1 LKKALKLKILE
12 IISKND
18 ILIEMYYFI
27 TGSFRREHKGVLK
40 GKINYMKSQN
50 KLFQNIFALRRN
62 IHRIEKG
69 LLMKPRRDVFAEG
82 FIVDTVLNY
91 QSFIVSRSDSISMD
105 QVKWAKEVLEE
116 YFNIVKST
124 PITSKAKKIFES
136 VGNDE
141 QLKGYV
147 PYKRDYTKKSN
158 INFEELLKLSEFRR
172 SVRWYLPTKVDR
184 NLVDNAIKIANL
196 SPSACNRQPFYFK
209 IIDNEELVRKV
220 AEIPGGTNGYA
231 HNIPMIIAVIGD
243 LSAYFDER
251 DRHVI
256 YIDSSLATMSFV
268 YGLEVQGLSSC
279 IINWPDVKEKEIKM
293 SNALGLKDHEKVVM
307 MISVGYSDTD
317 AKVAYSMKKHIDE
330 IRRYN

>member
-1 LKKALKLKILE
+1 MKKALKLKILE
-12 IISKND
+12 IISKTD
-18 ILIEMYYFI
+18 ILTGLYYLI

-50 KLFQNIFALRRN
+50 KLSQNIFALRRN

-82 FIVDTVLNY
+82 FIVDTVVNY
-91 QSFIVSRSDSISMD
+91 QSFIISNSDNISIN

-116 YFNIVKST
+116 YFNTVKST

-136 VGNDE
+136 LENND
-141 QLKGYV
+141 QMKGYV
-147 PYKRDYTKKSN
+147 PYKRDYSKKSD
-158 INFEELLKLSEFRR
+158 INFEQLLKLSEFRR

-184 NLVDNAIKIANL
+184 NLVDNAIKIANF
-196 SPSACNRQPFYFK
+196 SPSACNRQPFYFR

-220 AEIPGGTNGYA
+220 SEIPGGTNGYA

-256 YIDSSLATMSFV
+256 YIDSSLATMAFV

-279 IINWPDVKEKEIKM
+279 IINWPDVKEKEVKM
-293 SNALGLKDHEKVVM
+293 KNVLGLNDHEKVIM
-307 MISVGYSDTD
+307 MISVGYPDTE
-317 AKVAYSMKKHIDE
+317 AKVAYSMKKNIDE